1 MYNVRSL
8 RAPRGRR
15 GGSPV
20 ERVREAPQIT
30 NFQVEP
36 ELVTAARPLES
47 GDSRRDTMLHY
58 RRRGR
63 FRRGGKRYTAN
74 RHERRVQRSDEERS
88 RAADHLCEVVWMH
101 GFIAARPRFLRR
113 GAAPPLRT
121 PSAFQQ
127 GCVFLAIRFGD
138 QHTLSARRDFPEAQV
153 DAEVRGAARA
163 ELTASDLPHD
173 AVFSRGV
180 GAEPVPVNL
189 PHRGV
194 ARPPIEGGAV

>member
-1 MYNVRSL
+1 
-8 RAPRGRR
+8 
-15 GGSPV
+15 
-20 ERVREAPQIT
+20 
-30 NFQVEP
+30 
-36 ELVTAARPLES
+36 
-47 GDSRRDTMLHY
+47 
-58 RRRGR
+58 
-63 FRRGGKRYTAN
+63 
-74 RHERRVQRSDEERS
+74 
-88 RAADHLCEVVWMH
+88 MH

-121 PSAFQQ
+121 RSAFQQ

-194 ARPPIEGGAV
+194 ARPPIEGGAVQVLDVLARRPHPTLQAYAIGGDDAEVDVAARSEIILDARADGFEHQRLGLLDREIVAVPRLEDCDRGARSRAERRERHGI